1 MKPSSA
7 GWMFAAPALIVI
19 GLFFG
24 LPVIAALALSLTD
37 FDKQMLANTGQELME
52 ERAGVEHLLK

>member
-1 MKPSSA
+1 MLFRSVKDGKIS
-7 GWMFAAPALIVI
+7 IVE
-19 GLFFG
+19 G
-24 LPVIAALALSLTD
+24 LSLTD